1 MNNQSRIQKL
11 RLQEILFE
19 DIKNQVLEDE
29 TSRSI
34 VDIISSYGIDTDTA
48 ACIAVEIG
56 LTLNE
61 YE

>member
-11 RLQEILFE
+11 RLQELLFE

-48 ACIAVEIG
+48 SCIAVEIG

-61 YE
+61 YD

>member
-11 RLQEILFE
+11 KLQELLFE

-34 VDIISSYGIDTDTA
+34 VDIITSYGIDKDTA

-56 LTLNE
+56 LTINE

>member
-34 VDIISSYGIDTDTA
+34 VDIISSYCIDTDTA